1 MMNEQW
7 RIDQLADVVGKAL
20 NQAPYDGQT
29 SRRVRGVPDQRTIR
43 YYTTLGLLD
52 GPVELRGRTAY
63 YGRRHVLQLVAIKR
77 LQARGLSL
85 VQVQQSL
92 SGVDNRT
99 LTRWASLP
107 NDFWK
112 QVASTVPAE
121 SPPPS
126 LDVLLAPG
134 ELQQGARCREPA
146 GVGTL
151 EAPRSVRKS
160 VQWSPQ
166 AAMHLPLSQGVTLVV
181 ERIDPQC
188 WKEEVLARLAPAV
201 QNLVETLRRLG
212 LAPSN
217 GEVPSQAGVQ
227 APLGEGETQ

>member
-20 NQAPYDGQT
+20 NLAPYDGQT

-92 SGVDNRT
+92 SGVDQRT

-112 QVASTVPAE
+112 SVASGVPAE
-121 SPPPS
+121 SPAAS
-126 LDVLLAPG
+126 LNALLVEG
-134 ELQQGARCREPA
+134 QQERARSREAA

-151 EAPRSVRKS
+151 EAPPSTGGSAQRL
-160 VQWSPQ
+160 PQ
-166 AAMHLPLSQGVTLVV
+166 PTMHLPLSEGVTLVV
-181 ERIDPQC
+181 ERVDPQC
-188 WKEEVLARLAPAV
+188 WSKEVLTRLAPAV

-212 LAPSN
+212 LTPSN
-217 GEVPSQAGVQ
+217 GKAPSQA
-227 APLGEGETQ
+227 ALEEPLGEREAK